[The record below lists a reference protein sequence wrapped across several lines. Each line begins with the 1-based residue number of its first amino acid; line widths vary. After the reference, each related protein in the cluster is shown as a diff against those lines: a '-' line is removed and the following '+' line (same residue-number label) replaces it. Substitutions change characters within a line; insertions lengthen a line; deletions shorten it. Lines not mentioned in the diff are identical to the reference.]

1 MPHMHTSPLIRAET
15 CTCYNCGKKDH
26 LLWFFQKPWK
36 QQIWLAVSPE
46 ADLKSL
52 VAEVVAITLDAQQVA
67 EKLEKAKFKEDF

>member
-1 MPHMHTSPLIRAET
+1 
-15 CTCYNCGKKDH
+15 
-26 LLWFFQKPWK
+26 LWFCQKPWK

-52 VAEVVAITLDAQQVA
+52 VAEVVATALDAQQVA